1 MILIHFDGA
10 CGPRNPGGIAT
21 WAYIIQRM
29 DEQENRARKYTFLES
44 AYGAIGQGAGMTNN
58 LAEYHGLLEAIKAVE
73 RLGVSGETLRIYS
86 DSSLVVNMV
95 NKTWG
100 GRLPHK
106 DKPHLKKMLFHCW
119 AYLEGKTWEIRWI
132 PREHNESCDYLSKR
146 AIKEFKG
153 RGRQSFHSGEKALLV
168 AS

>member
-10 CGPRNPGGIAT
+10 CGPRNPGGIGT

-29 DEQENRARKYTFLES
+29 EEKPEGPRIYTFLES
-44 AYGAIGQGAGMTNN
+44 NYGAIGEGPEMTNN
-58 LAEYHGLLEAIKAVE
+58 RAEYHGLLESLKAVE
-73 RLGVSGETLRIYS
+73 RLDVSGETLLIYS

-100 GRLPHK
+100 GRTPHK
-106 DKPHLKKMLFHCW
+106 DKPHLKKLLFHCW
-119 AYLEGKTWEIRWI
+119 AYLEDKDYTIRWI
-132 PREHNESCDYLSKR
+132 PREHNESCDYLSKLAIRDFR
-146 AIKEFKG
+146 AKG
-153 RGRQSFHSGEKALLV
+153 RQPFNSKDKTPLM